1 MAVDYESA
9 TQNVRI
15 IVKAARDWLEAN
27 IGDPNRS
34 ATTWRC
40 GEWCIELSYS
50 YGEGVLRIWHADQG
64 PVRNLI
70 TRGRNDADLQL
81 WIDALEACR
90 L

>member
-1 MAVDYESA
+1 VTVDYETA

-15 IVKAARDWLEAN
+15 VVKAAGDWLAAN

-34 ATTWRC
+34 ATTWKC
-40 GEWCIELSYS
+40 GEWCIEMSYS
-50 YGEGVLRIWHADQG
+50 YAEGVLQIWRADGG
-64 PVRNLI
+64 PVRRLV